1 MSTDLYVVKSR
12 RFYGG
17 REVTSVLC
25 APTGKATAAVIL
37 ENLNYRYQY
46 PGNLYLEKWEK
57 KA

>member
-1 MSTDLYVVKSR
+1 MNDLYVVKSR

-25 APTGKATAAVIL
+25 TPTDKATAAVAL
-37 ENLNYRYQY
+37 AELNEMYQG
-46 PGNLYLEKWEK
+46 PGNYYLEKWEK

>member
-25 APTGKATAAVIL
+25 TPTDKATAAVAL
-37 ENLNYRYQY
+37 AELNDRYQG
-46 PGNLYLEKWEK
+46 PGNYYLEKWEK
-57 KA
+57 VS

>member
-1 MSTDLYVVKSR
+1 MNDLYVVKSR

-25 APTGKATAAVIL
+25 TPTDKATAAVAL
-37 ENLNYRYQY
+37 AELNEMYQG
-46 PGNLYLEKWEK
+46 PGNHYLEKWEK